1 MEKELFYFVPKH
13 FGVDVITQILL
24 YKTSLQKMFLL
35 RKKNCYQESV
45 MLSQGLV
52 NVIVFYTL
60 ELRLG

>member
-1 MEKELFYFVPKH
+1 MEKELLYFVPKH

-35 RKKNCYQESV
+35 RKKNCNQESV